1 MAKKITQAEIEDII
15 KLFTIGYSSREIAQ
29 KVLGKSTRKS
39 TVNDLLARLGLRE
52 KVVVEN
58 KPISFEEDY
67 RKAKILFFD
76 LETSPIKSAVWSL
89 WNNNVGLNQIFNDWY
104 LLSYCAIWAD
114 SSTPMYKDKRDS
126 AHTEDDKE
134 LLKDLW
140 KLLDE
145 ADFVIGHNIRK
156 FDVKKLN
163 ARFILNGFTKPSTFR
178 MIDTLEIAK
187 ESFAFTSNKL
197 EYLTDKLCNQ
207 HKKSTHGKFA
217 GFSLWSECL
226 KGNQEAWQEME
237 DYNIMDVLSNRE
249 LYEVLSPWSNK
260 LPNLDVYTESEDLSG
275 EWAEDGYHYT
285 NLGKYTRYRNTR
297 TGQQRRGRV
306 NLLSKEKR
314 ASLLANIVS

>member
-1 MAKKITQAEIEDII
+1 MAKKITQTEIEDII
-15 KLFTIGYSSREIAQ
+15 KLFTNGYSSREIAQ

-104 LLSYCAIWAD
+104 LLSYCAVWAD
-114 SSTPMYKDKRDS
+114 SNEPMYKDKRDS

-145 ADFVIGHNIRK
+145 ADFVVGHNIRK

-217 GFSLWSECL
+217 GFNLWSECL

-237 DYNIMDVLSNRE
+237 EYNIMDVLSNRE
-249 LYEVLSPWSNK
+249 LYEVLAPWSNK
-260 LPNLDVYTESEDLSG
+260 LPNLDVYTESEDLSD
-275 EWAEDGYHYT
+275 EWVEDGCHYT